1 MLDPKLVETIRKLL
15 AAGATQRSVQRITGV
30 SRGRIIVIA
39 NGEYPDCGVDP
50 AGDGI
55 DTPPSPVGPC
65 LFMQPVRCCEPSL
78 RRRCVARSPFTRRP
92 HPVTRRL
99 SQATLVSLR
108 IVSAAI
114 LIKVQRIIP
123 SATGRR
129 RFAWHL
135 AGTISRGSAR
145 PIMSCST
152 AVCLKANWGG
162 MGARRGVLL
171 PWPVVICLL

>member
-1 MLDPKLVETIRKLL
+1 VRQPRGAVLGMMVQTIALSTMSIKPRRF
-15 AAGATQRSVQRITGV
+15 GAV
-30 SRGRIIVIA
+30 A
-39 NGEYPDCGVDP
+39 CGVDP

-78 RRRCVARSPFTRRP
+78 RGRSVARSPFTRRP

-123 SATGRR
+123 SATGRC

-152 AVCLKANWGG
+152 AACLKANWGG
-162 MGARRGVLL
+162 MGPDVGYFFPGRL
-171 PWPVVICLL
+171 